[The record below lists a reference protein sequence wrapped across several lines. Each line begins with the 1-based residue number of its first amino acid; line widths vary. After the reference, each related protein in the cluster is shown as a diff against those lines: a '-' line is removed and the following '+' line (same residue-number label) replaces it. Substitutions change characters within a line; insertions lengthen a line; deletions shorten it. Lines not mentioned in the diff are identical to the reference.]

1 MPTAKE
7 LIEFI
12 LLHSEHVRVGEL
24 AEPQAAD
31 VAETLDRFRQIEALH
46 PADIAEALNHR
57 RLVEAADVIQV
68 LPTDLAVTVCNQAML
83 RRRAALFDHFEP
95 AHAARLL
102 ERLSADQR
110 REIISHM
117 NVHQRHQLVPK
128 LSPSVRAEAEQLLQY
143 PDRTAGGIM
152 TTEFVRLDPHMTVG
166 QALKHIRSVARE
178 SESIYAC
185 YIVEPGTDKLLG
197 TVSLRDLVM
206 GEFAQP
212 ITDVMRKH
220 PIAVHALDPSE
231 VVTRIISKY
240 NLLAVPVLE
249 QGDRVV
255 GFVTVDDVLDAVVE
269 KANEE
274 MQRMGGVA
282 VIEESYMEANF
293 LTVWRKRVGW
303 LALLFGAELLT
314 FTAMAHFE
322 DALAKVVV
330 LGLFVPL
337 CISTGGN
344 SGSQAATLIMCAM
357 AAGHVRLR
365 DWARVLGREL
375 VMGVALGL
383 SLGAIAFLRG
393 ALTPDELLRGEVTWW
408 QLALTVTQAVAMICM
423 WGTLIGSMLPLL
435 FRRMGFDPAFA
446 SSPFVATFVD
456 VTGIIFFFTSATIWI
471 PMVSAGVTS

>member
-1 MPTAKE
+1 
-7 LIEFI
+7 
-12 LLHSEHVRVGEL
+12 
-24 AEPQAAD
+24 
-31 VAETLDRFRQIEALH
+31 
-46 PADIAEALNHR
+46 
-57 RLVEAADVIQV
+57 
-68 LPTDLAVTVCNQAML
+68 
-83 RRRAALFDHFEP
+83 
-95 AHAARLL
+95 
-102 ERLSADQR
+102 
-110 REIISHM
+110 
-117 NVHQRHQLVPK
+117 
-128 LSPSVRAEAEQLLQY
+128 
-143 PDRTAGGIM
+143 
-152 TTEFVRLDPHMTVG
+152 
-166 QALKHIRSVARE
+166 
-178 SESIYAC
+178 
-185 YIVEPGTDKLLG
+185 
-197 TVSLRDLVM
+197 
-206 GEFAQP
+206 
-212 ITDVMRKH
+212 MRKH

-255 GFVTVDDVLDAVVE
+255 GFVTVDDVLDVVVE

-282 VIEESYMEANF
+282 VIEEDYLEANF
-293 LTVWRKRVGW
+293 FTVWRKRVGW
-303 LALLFGAELLT
+303 LALLFGAERLT
-314 FTAMAHFE
+314 VPALAHFE
-322 DALAKVVV
+322 DALDKVVV
-330 LGLFVPL
+330 LALFIPL

-393 ALTPDELLRGEVTWW
+393 AFTPDELLKGEVLWW
-408 QLALTVTQAVAMICM
+408 QLALTVTQAVAMICV

-471 PMVSAGVTS
+471 PMVSS